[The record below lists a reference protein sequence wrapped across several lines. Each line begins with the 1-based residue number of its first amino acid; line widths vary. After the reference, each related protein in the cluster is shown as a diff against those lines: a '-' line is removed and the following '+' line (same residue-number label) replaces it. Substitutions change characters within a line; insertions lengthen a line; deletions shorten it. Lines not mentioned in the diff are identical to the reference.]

1 MSSSLNCIGDVKA
14 SRREFLK
21 VSGLAMGAAAV
32 PAWLLE
38 LEAAEA
44 EAVDKGKL
52 ADAALSAARTL
63 RASYA
68 DIRINRYRN
77 ENIFTREKQVQQVSR
92 TQSFGCGVRVLLR
105 GTWGFASSRKVTA
118 EEVRRITLQAIEI
131 AQANA
136 AYQRKPFTL
145 APVTKVAT
153 SWRSNFEKDP
163 FDIPLE
169 DKIGFLLKL
178 NEAALKVKGVNF
190 INSSL
195 AFVNEQKFF
204 ASSEGS
210 RIEQYIIRSFPNF
223 NVTAVDSAKGDFQS
237 RRSLGGPQ
245 GMGYEY
251 AEKYPWLAEAEQAGN
266 EAVEKLKAK
275 PVEPG
280 KYDLVLHPTHLW
292 LTIHESTGHSTELD
306 RALGWEADYAGTSF
320 LTPDKT
326 GKFQF
331 GSKIVNMV
339 ADRTQKAG
347 LATVGYDDDGVP
359 AQRWHLVRE
368 GVFVDWQTTRELAPL
383 VGQKTSYGCCH
394 ADSWGSVPFPRMPNV
409 SLEPSKEKITLDD
422 LLAGVKNGI
431 LIYGDG
437 SYSIDQQR
445 YNFQFGGQTFWEIKN
460 GKKGAMLRDVAY
472 QSRTPD
478 FWGACDAIGAEAT
491 YELNGSFFDGKG
503 EPGQSNAVS
512 HGCPA
517 ARFRQITVL
526 NTAPAAGRS

>member
-14 SRREFLK
+14 CGREFLT

-118 EEVRRITLQAIEI
+118 EEVRRIPLQ
-131 AQANA
+131 
-136 AYQRKPFTL
+136 
-145 APVTKVAT
+145 
-153 SWRSNFEKDP
+153 
-163 FDIPLE
+163 

-178 NEAALKVKGVNF
+178 NEAVLKVKGVNF

-245 GMGYEY
+245 GMG
-251 AEKYPWLAEAEQAGN
+251 
-266 EAVEKLKAK
+266 
-275 PVEPG
+275 
-280 KYDLVLHPTHLW
+280 
-292 LTIHESTGHSTELD
+292 
-306 RALGWEADYAGTSF
+306 
-320 LTPDKT
+320 
-326 GKFQF
+326 
-331 GSKIVNMV
+331 
-339 ADRTQKAG
+339 
-347 LATVGYDDDGVP
+347 
-359 AQRWHLVRE
+359 
-368 GVFVDWQTTRELAPL
+368 
-383 VGQKTSYGCCH
+383 
-394 ADSWGSVPFPRMPNV
+394 
-409 SLEPSKEKITLDD
+409 
-422 LLAGVKNGI
+422 
-431 LIYGDG
+431 
-437 SYSIDQQR
+437 
-445 YNFQFGGQTFWEIKN
+445 
-460 GKKGAMLRDVAY
+460 
-472 QSRTPD
+472 
-478 FWGACDAIGAEAT
+478 
-491 YELNGSFFDGKG
+491 
-503 EPGQSNAVS
+503 
-512 HGCPA
+512 
-517 ARFRQITVL
+517 
-526 NTAPAAGRS
+526 